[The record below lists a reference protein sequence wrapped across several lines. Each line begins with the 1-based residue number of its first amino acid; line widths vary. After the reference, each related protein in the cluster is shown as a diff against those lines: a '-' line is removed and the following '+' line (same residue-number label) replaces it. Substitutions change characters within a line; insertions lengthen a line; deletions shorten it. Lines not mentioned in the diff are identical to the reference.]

1 MFTTARPV
9 TLRAV
14 AEGVPV
20 TEIPAGRTSWRAAR
34 ILRQALIEHAIDVLL
49 VDKRRDVIH
58 GAIATR
64 GLPVALVARFLF
76 PEWAAPRDPL
86 FRGAYLRV
94 DLTNFLTAGGVEHVR
109 KTAPFIL
116 RRPYNVI
123 NEGVEERFRPDAGAA
138 RRFRARF
145 GLPEGPVIVGVG
157 ALETE
162 KRYAALVAAVG
173 ALTLPRPSIVLIG
186 TGSQRERLAA
196 QAGAMGV
203 DLRLPG
209 AVAVDDLVTAYAGAT
224 VFVHPSSME
233 AFGLSV
239 AEAMA
244 SGCPVIVA
252 RAGSLPEVVG
262 DAGVIVP
269 SDDSAAFT
277 VALARLLE
285 SESERYALGQRATA
299 RVAEHFS
306 LEQMQR
312 AHVDALQTARLSRLT
327 RTP

>member
-1 MFTTARPV
+1 MFSTARPV
-9 TLRAV
+9 TLRAA
-14 AEGVPV
+14 AEGLPV

-34 ILRQALIEHAIDVLL
+34 VLRQALIDHAIDVLL

-58 GAIATR
+58 GAVAAR

-76 PEWAAPRDPL
+76 PEWEAPRDPL

-94 DLTNFLTAGGVEHVR
+94 DLTNFLTAGAVEHVA

-123 NEGVEERFRPDAGAA
+123 NEGVEERFRPDPEAP
-138 RRFRARF
+138 RTLRERF
-145 GLPEGPVIVGVG
+145 GLNAGPVIAGVG

-173 ALTLPRPSIVLIG
+173 ALKPPRPAIVLVG
-186 TGSQRERLAA
+186 TGSQREALAG
-196 QAGAMGV
+196 QALAMGV

-209 AVAVDDLVTAYAGAT
+209 ALAPDELATVYAGAT

-252 RAGSLPEVVG
+252 DAGSLPEVVG
-262 DAGVIVP
+262 DAGLVVP
-269 SDDSAAFT
+269 LNDPG
-277 VALARLLE
+277 ALVEALERLLG
-285 SESERYALGQRATA
+285 SERERTDRGRQGRE
-299 RVAEHFS
+299 RVRERFS
-306 LEQMQR
+306 LERMQR
-312 AHVDALQTARLSRLT
+312 AHVAALEAAVLGRRG
-327 RTP
+327 

>member
-1 MFTTARPV
+1 MFSTARPV
-9 TLRAV
+9 TLRAS
-14 AEGVPV
+14 AEGLPV

-34 ILRQALIEHAIDVLL
+34 VLRQALSEHAIDVLL

-58 GAIATR
+58 GAVAAR

-86 FRGAYLRV
+86 FRGAYRRV
-94 DLTNFLTAGGVEHVR
+94 DLTNFLTAGGVEHVT

-123 NEGVEERFRPDAGAA
+123 NEGVEERFRPDPEAG
-138 RRFRARF
+138 RRLRERF
-145 GLPEGPVIVGVG
+145 ALAEGPVIAGVG

-162 KRYAALVAAVG
+162 KRYAALVTAVG
-173 ALTLPRPSIVLIG
+173 AIKPPRPSIVLVG
-186 TGSQRERLAA
+186 TGSQREPLAA
-196 QAGAMGV
+196 QAAAMGV
-203 DLRLPG
+203 DLKLPG
-209 AVAVDDLVTAYAGAT
+209 ALSADELATVYAGAT
-224 VFVHPSSME
+224 GFVHPSSME

-262 DAGVIVP
+262 DAGVVVP
-269 SDDSAAFT
+269 LDDPG
-277 VALARLLE
+277 ALINALERLLG
-285 SESERYALGQRATA
+285 SERERTDLGRRGRE
-299 RVAEHFS
+299 RVQQHFS
-306 LEQMQR
+306 MERMQR
-312 AHVDALQTARLSRLT
+312 AHVAALEAAVKT
-327 RTP
+327 RRSQG